1 MYNSSTISR
10 RIALAFVTFGL
21 IFASFVYTALTSSQT
36 PQFGTPAAAN
46 TAWQWG
52 DIEGITV
59 TQQLQTAPLN
69 TAWQWGDIEGI
80 TVTQQLQTAPLNTA
94 WQWGDIEGI
103 TMTHQLQTAPL
114 NTAWQWGNIESSKGM
129 L

>member
-10 RIALAFVTFGL
+10 RILLAFATFGL

-36 PQFGTPAAAN
+36 LQFDTPAAD

-59 TQQLQTAPLN
+59 TQQLQTAPRN
-69 TAWQWGDIEGI
+69 TSWQWGDIEGI
-80 TVTQQLQTAPLNTA
+80 TVT
-94 WQWGDIEGI
+94 
-103 TMTHQLQTAPL
+103 HQLQTVPL
-114 NTAWQWGNIESSKGM
+114 NTAWQWGNIASGT